1 MSKRTEKLAE
11 LYKKANNMNDELPK
25 ELIEKLSLYGQILEI
40 IGGLHAEAVKAW
52 KLAEANR
59 REVIAAAIAYGAEL
73 EGVETPKTA
82 KEREAAAEVAGA
94 EARKKEALAEYE
106 ATRWRNAYQS
116 TLEVIQILKKKY
128 EHLSNIAKGGI

>member
-1 MSKRTEKLAE
+1 MNKIDRLKKLYKQAEKL
-11 LYKKANNMNDELPK
+11 NDEFPK
-25 ELIEKLSLYGQILEI
+25 ELVDKLSLYGQILEI

-82 KEREAAAEVAGA
+82 KEREAAAEVVGA
-94 EARKKEALAEYE
+94 EARKRSL
-106 ATRWRNAYQS
+106 
-116 TLEVIQILKKKY
+116 
-128 EHLSNIAKGGI
+128 G